1 MKNVKKLT
9 ALLLAG
15 IMSVSMLAGC
25 GGGKEKTP
33 AGRIAARTER
43 GAVAG
48 GGAPH

>member
-25 GGGKEKTP
+25 GGEKEKHC
-33 AGRIAARTER
+33 GRNRR
-43 GAVAG
+43 GCVSG
-48 GGAPH
+48 SGAHL

>member
-25 GGGKEKTP
+25 GGEKEKTQ
-33 AGRIAARTER
+33 A
-43 GAVAG
+43 
-48 GGAPH
+48 